1 MALFGKKQNKNE
13 NENKNLEEKITKE
26 EKSAAEEIKA
36 EDESR
41 EEAKKFAEM
50 QLEKQMEAQAKREE
64 LEKMAKEIAK
74 NGLTE
79 EQRKLLEEKQI
90 SAQNNA
96 AAKTQYATPEGFD
109 FNKYFMPERHIILEN
124 VSYETGRPTPGQLKL
139 GAKDTI
145 IAQLAL
151 PAGVKVTFNRTLK
164 FEPDGPF
171 TLSVSFA
178 VMLVFNPKTRDEV
191 DWKTIDIAEQFKK
204 NCPSLVSQMMAKSA
218 LLVGEITAAN
228 GGAPI
233 IPMR

>member
-13 NENKNLEEKITKE
+13 NENKKTEESLVKE
-26 EKSAAEEIKA
+26 EKTAAEAA
-36 EDESR
+36 ENENESR

-64 LEKMAKEIAK
+64 LEKTAEVIAK
-74 NGLTE
+74 NMLAE
-79 EQRKLLEEKQI
+79 EHNKMLEKKQL
-90 SAQNNA
+90 SSQNNA
-96 AAKTQYATPEGFD
+96 AAKKQYAIPEGFD
-109 FNKYFMPERHIILEN
+109 FNKYFMPERHILLEN

-171 TLSVSFA
+171 TLSVTFA
-178 VMLVFNPKTRDEV
+178 VMLIFNPNTRDEV

-204 NCPSLVSQMMAKSA
+204 SCPSLVSQMMAKSA

>member
-13 NENKNLEEKITKE
+13 NENKEEQITKE
-26 EKSAAEEIKA
+26 EKAVAEELDA
-36 EDESR
+36 ENESK

-50 QLEKQMEAQAKREE
+50 QLERQMEAQAKKAEF
-64 LEKMAKEIAK
+64 
-74 NGLTE
+74 
-79 EQRKLLEEKQI
+79 EEKQAA
-90 SAQNNA
+90 AQMNA
-96 AAKTQYATPEGFD
+96 AGKVQYTTPEGFD
-109 FNKYFMPERHIILEN
+109 FNKYFMPERHILLEN
-124 VSYETGRPTPGQLKL
+124 VSYETGRPAPGQLKL

-178 VMLVFNPKTRDEV
+178 VMLVFNPKTRDEI
-191 DWKTIDIAEQFKK
+191 DWKTIDIADQFKK
-204 NCPSLVSQMMAKSA
+204 SCPNLVSQMMAKST